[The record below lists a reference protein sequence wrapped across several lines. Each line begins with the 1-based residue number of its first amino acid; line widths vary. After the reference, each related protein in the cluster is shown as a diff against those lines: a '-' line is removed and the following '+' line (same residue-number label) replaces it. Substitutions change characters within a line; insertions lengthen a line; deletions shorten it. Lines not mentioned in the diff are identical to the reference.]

1 MKNLCW
7 NPKIILN
14 YIWYVKNLVKDSINL
29 HYFRDFSISMF
40 IHVLINFAVVMTFS
54 NQIIRWSSLQQLI
67 WSPVSLNWAF
77 KSSINYYKDN
87 LHCFFIGCFGEYLC
101 SSSLRSYLCS
111 DCSTA
116 SGNTWLHRTC
126 FSFWK
131 NSLWSMQACLNFYFI
146 SNQYLVKLK

>member
-1 MKNLCW
+1 MKNLRW
-7 NPKIILN
+7 KPKIILN
-14 YIWYVKNLVKDSINL
+14 NIWYVKNLVKDSIKLN
-29 HYFRDFSISMF
+29 YFWDFSISMF

-54 NQIIRWSSLQQLI
+54 NQIIRIFLLI

-77 KSSINYYKDN
+77 KFSIKYDRDNN

-101 SSSLRSYLCS
+101 SSSLWSYLCS
-111 DCSTA
+111 DRSTT